1 MSTVPA
7 FEAFVD
13 AAIADPTLSKGDAA
27 DLITPFGANISGPE
41 ARAWLDAIAVGYET
55 IGVLNNGTYSAM
67 RNEIVAE
74 GKTVSM
80 ALFAALAATINLLP
94 ETFPI
99 SEGIQILYL
108 REERD
113 QIDGNIVTMQ
123 GLKVGQNRQVREA
136 LQLGVDQLRGY
147 KESVKDQLKGIGD
160 V

>member
-1 MSTVPA
+1 
-7 FEAFVD
+7 
-13 AAIADPTLSKGDAA
+13 
-27 DLITPFGANISGPE
+27 
-41 ARAWLDAIAVGYET
+41 
-55 IGVLNNGTYSAM
+55 
-67 RNEIVAE
+67 
-74 GKTVSM
+74 M